1 MAPPTEPTEP
11 TDPSPPPEP
20 PVGEPGTGPLAGVRV
35 LDLTSVVMGPYAT
48 QVLGDLG
55 ADVITIE
62 SLRGDTNRVMGP
74 GPHPQLSGVS
84 LNLLR
89 NKRNVALDITTVG
102 GREAALRIAEG
113 CDVFVTNVR
122 PGGLRRARLT
132 YEDVAARRAD
142 VIYCEAH
149 GWPTGSEREDEPAY
163 DDVIQAAS
171 GVADAARLATGQPAL
186 APTIL
191 ADKVCGLSIVYAVCA
206 ALFRR
211 ERTGRGDHIEVP
223 MADTTTAFMLV
234 EHGSRAVAR
243 PPQGPAGYPRILT
256 PERRP
261 QQTTDGWVNVL
272 PYSQRH
278 YEDLFREG
286 GRDDLIGDTRY
297 TDFRARILHSDFLY
311 AQVRAILATR
321 STEAWLT
328 FCRNHAIP
336 ATEVVTL
343 DELVDGL
350 PEAEHPVTGTYKV
363 VPPPVLFS
371 EAPSDVRRPAP
382 LIGQHTDEV
391 LAEAGY
397 GVEEIKAL
405 RASRMIPEAPF

>member
-1 MAPPTEPTEP
+1 MLPATDPPEP
-11 TDPSPPPEP
+11 TDPNDPAGPTKPS
-20 PVGEPGTGPLAGVRV
+20 GPLAGVRV
-35 LDLTSVVMGPYAT
+35 LDLTSVVMGPFAT
-48 QVLGDLG
+48 QILGDLG
-55 ADVITIE
+55 ADVITVE
-62 SLRGDTNRVMGP
+62 PVRGDTNRVMGA

-84 LNLLR
+84 LNILR
-89 NKRNVALDITTVG
+89 NKRNISLDITTTE
-102 GREAALRIAEG
+102 GREAVLRLAEG
-113 CDVFVTNVR
+113 SDVFVTNVR
-122 PGGLRRARLT
+122 PGGLRRAHLT
-132 YEDVAARRAD
+132 YEDLAARRAD
-142 VIYCEAH
+142 IIYCEAH
-149 GWPTGSEREDEPAY
+149 GWRAGTEREDEPAY

-171 GVADAARLATGQPAL
+171 GVADAARLATGEPAL

-191 ADKVCGLSIVYAVCA
+191 ADKLCGLSIVYAVCA

-223 MADTTTAFMLV
+223 MAETTAAFMLV

-243 PPQGPAGYPRILT
+243 PPQGSAGYPRILT

-272 PYSQRH
+272 PYSERH

-286 GRDDLIGDTRY
+286 GRDDLIGDDRY
-297 TDFRARILHSDFLY
+297 TDSRARILHSDFLY

-321 STEAWLT
+321 STEAWLA
-328 FCRNHAIP
+328 FCRDHAIP

-343 DELVDGL
+343 EELVDGL

-363 VPPPVLFS
+363 VPPPVLFT
-371 EAPSDVRRPAP
+371 EAPSDVRRHAP

-397 GVEEIKAL
+397 GPDEIEAL
-405 RASRMIPEAPF
+405 RAGGAIPDAPF

>member
-1 MAPPTEPTEP
+1 MPAATPPPAPPGDT
-11 TDPSPPPEP
+11 SPAKAA
-20 PVGEPGTGPLAGVRV
+20 TGPLAGVRV
-35 LDLTSVVMGPYAT
+35 LDLTSVVMGPFAT

-55 ADVITIE
+55 AEVITIE
-62 SLRGDTNRVMGP
+62 PLRGDTNRVMGP

-89 NKRNVALDITTVG
+89 NKRNVSLDITTAD
-102 GREAALRIAEG
+102 GREAALRISEG

-149 GWPTGSEREDEPAY
+149 GWATGSEREDEPAY

-234 EHGSRAVAR
+234 EHGSLAVAR

-272 PYSQRH
+272 PYSRRH

-286 GRDDLIGDTRY
+286 GRDDLIGDSRY
-297 TDFRARILHSDFLY
+297 TDFRARIFHSDFLY
-311 AQVRAILATR
+311 AQVRSILATR
-321 STEAWLT
+321 STKAWLT

-343 DELVDGL
+343 DELVEGL

-363 VPPPVLFS
+363 VPPPVLFT
-371 EAPSDVRRPAP
+371 EAPSDVRLPAP
-382 LIGQHTDEV
+382 LIGEHTGEV
-391 LAEAGY
+391 LGEAGY
-397 GVEEIKAL
+397 AIDEIEAL
-405 RASRMIPEAPF
+405 RASGVIPDAPF